1 MEQFN
6 IEIHRTVDNKDGTFY
21 YELSPTNIELKDI
34 LLKGCEGIEIETINN
49 RIEMFNVLEMLHPEI
64 AINYYL

>member
-6 IEIHRTVDNKDGTFY
+6 IEIHRTVDNKDGSFY

-34 LLKGCEGIEIETINN
+34 LLKGCEGEEIETINN
-49 RIEMFNVLEMLHPEI
+49 RIEMFNVIQTYYPTI
-64 AINYYL
+64 ASNYYL